1 MVAVFEFFYKNSK
14 NERIDLLDEFIKDLQ
29 EQLTLIID
37 REKFQQEIKEAR
49 LEAER
54 ANNAKSKFLAYMSHE
69 VRTPMNTILGHAQI
83 LSREKGIS
91 IAQKNSLESINKS
104 GNHLLCLINDV
115 LSLSKIEAGEM
126 RLSYNSFEPIKL
138 LKELIEIF
146 RFELSKKGLKLRIKG
161 MDEPPYLVHTDEKK
175 VRKIL
180 VNLLSNA
187 LKFTDNGSILI
198 NTSFKDSIISIVV
211 NDTGSGVSEENLLAI
226 FNSFEQTKDGIIKG
240 GTGLSLAISK
250 KLARLLK
257 GYLKVK
263 SKYVKG
269 SSFVLTFP
277 YLEVDNKILQ
287 REDIFKKVDG
297 IKKGQQLIKILVVDD
312 ILENREALEI
322 LLRSIGFEVKSAIN
336 IKDGVH
342 LFQRWLPDIVL
353 MDLVIP
359 AINGM
364 DATTKIRKRKKL
376 K

>member
-1 MVAVFEFFYKNSK
+1 M
-14 NERIDLLDEFIKDLQ
+14 LDEFIKDLQ

>member
-1 MVAVFEFFYKNSK
+1 VVAVFEFFYKNSK